1 MQIGI
6 SVIVCSLVYTILLA
20 IVYGKSEKVKTVET
34 KIFSILLI
42 SNIIGLLLELCCCY
56 TVANIERLGFINE
69 LVNRSY
75 LIYYVVFVVI
85 FTLYTYIVTFKPE
98 KFELSKAYIKK
109 DKMMK
114 LLSIFFTISI
124 IAVLVLPIK
133 YYYDANYVYSHGAAP
148 QYLYILCIVCM
159 IIDFYCLT
167 KNYKDIRSKK
177 NIPLYSLLVCF
188 AIVSFIRYL
197 NPGIILITSTF
208 AFVTAVMYFT
218 MENPDV
224 KMINE
229 LNKNRLLVNQTIE
242 DKSNFLFQVSNQIK
256 KPINSII
263 EISNK
268 SLEEENME
276 YIKNDLKYINNL
288 SHDLAFGVENLMD
301 ISTLSMKNI
310 KVINN
315 KYNLNNL
322 INKIFIIKEK
332 ELKDGV
338 EFRLN
343 VSSNIPEYL
352 YGDAKLLEQVIMSLL
367 DNSIKYTEEGFI
379 ELNIN
384 TIEKY
389 DMCRLLITIE
399 DSGSGM
405 SIDKVNE
412 LLMLDEELNDKDL
425 KRLET
430 KNIDI
435 NTIKKVISKM
445 GGYLTIKSE
454 LEHGTEIKLV
464 IDQKIKKEEQVEINN
479 YLNNQNVLVASNN
492 PEYLKNVTKLME
504 KKGYKVENSIYA
516 NDVLDR
522 IRLKQKFSYII
533 LDDEL
538 DIRAYEVLKELKKD
552 SKFKIPVII
561 MIDKDVEF
569 IKDHFV
575 DDGFSDYI
583 IKSDL
588 KNELDRIF
596 K

>member
-1 MQIGI
+1 MNFSLFFTVVSIFYVILLTIVYFSNNRVKNFENNIYKVLLFLSLFCCINELSMVFTAKIMDKFPFFNDLIAKSFAIGLMTWVFFLACYSFKNSYTSDSKLEKLRI
-6 SVIVCSLVYTILLA
+6 LCNRKSVKYIYFLFVSILAILPINYYFEPNKAIYSYTYGPCIDALYVIVAILIA
-20 IVYGKSEKVKTVET
+20 
-34 KIFSILLI
+34 FSILFPI
-42 SNIIGLLLELCCCY
+42 
-56 TVANIERLGFINE
+56 
-69 LVNRSY
+69 
-75 LIYYVVFVVI
+75 
-85 FTLYTYIVTFKPE
+85 
-98 KFELSKAYIKK
+98 LSKKK
-109 DKMMK
+109 
-114 LLSIFFTISI
+114 FT
-124 IAVLVLPIK
+124 
-133 YYYDANYVYSHGAAP
+133 
-148 QYLYILCIVCM
+148 
-159 IIDFYCLT
+159 
-167 KNYKDIRSKK
+167 SKK
-177 NIPLYSLLVCF
+177 NIPLITYSILCMITVIIQNANPLFLL
-188 AIVSFIRYL
+188 S
-197 NPGIILITSTF
+197 TSVIC
-208 AFVTAVMYFT
+208 FVTVLMYFT

-242 DKSNFLFQVSNQIK
+242 EKSNFLFQVSNQIK
-256 KPINSII
+256 KPINNII
-263 EISNK
+263 EISNN
-268 SLEEENME
+268 SLQEDNIEL
-276 YIKNDLKYINNL
+276 IKQDLKNINNL
-288 SHDLAFGVENLMD
+288 SHDLAFEVENVMD

-310 KVINN
+310 KIVNS

-322 INKIFIIKEK
+322 INKILIIKEK

-343 VSSNIPEYL
+343 ISQNVPEYL
-352 YGDAKLLEQVIMSLL
+352 YGDSKLLEQVIMSLI
-367 DNSIKYTEEGFI
+367 DNSIKYTEKGFI

-389 DMCRLLITIE
+389 DMCRLFISIE
-399 DSGSGM
+399 DSGKGM

-412 LLMLDEELNDKDL
+412 LLMLDEELNDKDI

-435 NTIKKVISKM
+435 NAIKKVVSKL

-454 LEHGTEIKLV
+454 LEHGTEIKIV

-504 KKGYKVENSIYA
+504 RKGYKVENSIYA

-575 DDGFSDYI
+575 EDGFSDCI
-583 IKSDL
+583 LKSDL